1 MVVNKSSNT
10 ASSPSPIKFLAA
22 KAIFTGSMVVHG
34 LARYW
39 DKIDQERK
47 LFSSKEDVED
57 SKESRKKLGWAG
69 SLPMVGFSTG
79 MFIGLSKGSS
89 AAMLG
94 YGMAGAV
101 ALPVAFA
108 AFAYGCYQ
116 VASRFSSVPQT
127 DKEVMLIAKEFCRRL
142 LRRSSAITTTAQVVS
157 TSEVRALPPSKW
169 QPFDWKNR
177 SRD

>member
-10 ASSPSPIKFLAA
+10 ASSPSPMKVLAA

-39 DKIDQERK
+39 DKIDKERK
-47 LFSSKEDVED
+47 VFSSEEDTEN
-57 SKESRKKLGWAG
+57 SKKSRKALGWAG
-69 SLPMVGFSTG
+69 SLPLIGFWTG
-79 MFIGLSKGSS
+79 MSIGLSKGSS

-94 YGMAGAV
+94 YGMAGSV

-108 AFAYGCYQ
+108 AFAYGCYRF
-116 VASRFSSVPQT
+116 ASRFSSVPQT
-127 DKEVMLIAKEFCRRL
+127 DEEVRPIATEYCRRL
-142 LRRSSAITTTAQVVS
+142 LRRSSAITTTARTVS
-157 TSEVRALPPSKW
+157 ISEVRALPPSKW

-177 SRD
+177 SRG

>member
-1 MVVNKSSNT
+1 MVNKSSNT

-47 LFSSKEDVED
+47 VFSLKKDAED

-69 SLPMVGFSTG
+69 SLPMAGFLTG
-79 MFIGLSKGSS
+79 MFIGFSKGSS
-89 AAMLG
+89 AAMFG
-94 YGMAGAV
+94 YGMAGTV

-127 DKEVMLIAKEFCRRL
+127 DKDVMPITKEFCQRL
-142 LRRSSAITTTAQVVS
+142 LRRSSAITTTAQTVS
-157 TSEVRALPPSKW
+157 ASEARALPPSKW

>member
-1 MVVNKSSNT
+1 MVVDKSSNT
-10 ASSPSPIKFLAA
+10 ASSASPIKFLDT

-34 LARYW
+34 LARYM
-39 DKIDQERK
+39 DKIGKDWK
-47 LFSSKEDVED
+47 VFSLKKDVED

-69 SLPMVGFSTG
+69 SLPMAGFLTG

-127 DKEVMLIAKEFCRRL
+127 DKDVMPIAKEFCQRL
-142 LRRSSAITTTAQVVS
+142 LRRSSAITTTAQTVS
-157 TSEVRALPPSKW
+157 TSEVRALPYSEQ